1 MRRFNKIIAGVA
13 VLTSLST
20 AAFAQQVPNGSF
32 EGEWITCHPWTSA
45 GDKTQ
50 GTQPVDWTPSNVGAV
65 MLNMGATTVCSEVT
79 PGFDDKGSAV
89 KLTNGNT
96 LGNNIPAYITLGTPW
111 STAIGTK
118 GDNKDGGTWGGVEF
132 AYTPDAFTFQYIYE
146 KGEKA
151 SVVAYI
157 WKGNWEQASVPGNIV
172 ISGNPTKVT
181 MINRDRCVLGDKGPG
196 LGSDSQGGDV
206 TKSEGAALL
215 GFIND
220 NITANTTEWTTYT
233 HEFEYVADGTPEKMN
248 IIIAPDDYFSSN
260 PGSGNSITIDALS
273 FIYYSRLS
281 SLKAGENE
289 IALEDGKYDYDVD
302 ATMPEENDFSFV
314 TLGKGAKGVLTLDKD
329 NNKATIAVTNDG
341 ADTDGES
348 SHTYTL
354 AFKAAAQ
361 DEEGEP
367 KKYSGNIVIRLGG
380 EDEEPSDPI
389 PATITITPTG
399 ENKCRFELP
408 DFSLGDADSRIG
420 DIVVNDVTETTA
432 ADGTTTYS
440 GKVDKLHFG
449 EDGVFG
455 PDGLVADVTISGTIT
470 AAGVVNMKIDVI
482 WYMSPD
488 EADGP
493 TTPIYVTFTTS
504 PTSDII
510 DACINNNQAVKEYF
524 NLQGQRVAGDA
535 LTPGIYIQRQ
545 GNVTSKILVK

>member
-32 EGEWITCHPWTSA
+32 EGEWITCIPWTSNNNS
-45 GDKTQ
+45 KSQ
-50 GTQPVDWTPSNVGAV
+50 GTEPADWVISNVIGI
-65 MLNMGATTVCSEVT
+65 NGTGATTVGFEET
-79 PGFDDKGSAV
+79 PGYESDKAV
-89 KLTNGNT
+89 KLTNQTQMGNQ
-96 LGNNIPAYITLGTPW
+96 IPAYITLGTTW
-111 STAIGTK
+111 STAVGTSK
-118 GDNKDGGTWGGVEF
+118 NKDGGTFGGVDF
-132 AYTPDAFTFQYIYE
+132 QYRPDAIALDYMFTS
-146 KGEKA
+146 GAKA
-151 SVVAYI
+151 SVIAYL
-157 WKGNWEQASVPGNIV
+157 WKGSWTQASVPGNIV
-172 ISGNPTKVT
+172 LFGSTTKTDMV
-181 MINRDRCVLGDKGPG
+181 NRDRCVLGEHGPG
-196 LGSDSQGGDV
+196 LDGCEGGDV
-206 TKSEGAALL
+206 TEASGSELIAFTND
-215 GFIND
+215 FISEN
-220 NITANTTEWTTYT
+220 NTEWSTYT
-233 HEFEYVADGTPEKMN
+233 KELDYLSDATPEMLN
-248 IIIAPDDYFSSN
+248 IIISADDYF
-260 PGSGNSITIDALS
+260 GSTVTADNSITIDNVRL
-273 FIYYSRLS
+273 IYYSRLS

-302 ATMPEENDFSFV
+302 APMPEENDFSFV